1 MEKLEGD
8 YADTEVVEQ
17 IWIYGTSTESFLVAV
32 VVPDKR
38 KLEAWASDAG
48 VEGSF
53 EDLAKSDQVPIS
65 YAHPNRTALC
75 ACESHALQL
84 RCCVHVQ

>member
-32 VVPDKR
+32 VVPDKH
-38 KLEAWASDAG
+38 KLEAWASENS
-48 VEGSF
+48 VSGSF
-53 EDLAKSDQVPIS
+53 EDIVKSDQVTPVS
-65 YAHPNRTALC
+65 A
-75 ACESHALQL
+75 
-84 RCCVHVQ
+84 V

>member
-38 KLEAWASDAG
+38 KLEAWASEAG

-53 EDLAKSDQVPIS
+53 EDLAKSEQVS
-65 YAHPNRTALC
+65 NVDAH
-75 ACESHALQL
+75 SHPASLS
-84 RCCVHVQ
+84 CM